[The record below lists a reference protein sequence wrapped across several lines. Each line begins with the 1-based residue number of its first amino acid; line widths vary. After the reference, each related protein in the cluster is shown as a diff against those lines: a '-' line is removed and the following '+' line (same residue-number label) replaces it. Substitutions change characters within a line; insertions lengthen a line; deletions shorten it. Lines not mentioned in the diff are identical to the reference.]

1 MEGATSP
8 RRLCACSHRCCW
20 GCKTKKMV
28 LKLLRHARQAR
39 SQPQFRRRP
48 YIRGGCRRRRGLSSL
63 DSWPAIFVVAWDAAR
78 RSSAVGVF
86 CRRVASCRAAPH
98 TVHHDD
104 AAPPLLRLVWGRA
117 LKLLL
122 LRQPQLAASLNQAP
136 IRNCHVQCSA
146 LPVDRLQLSRGCLHV
161 VFYV

>member
-1 MEGATSP
+1 MTLLAKKGSWLGGCQCRAWEGATS

-39 SQPQFRRRP
+39 SQPQFWQRP

-78 RSSAVGVF
+78 RSSAVGAF
-86 CRRVASCRAAPH
+86 WRPVASQCAAHGAPWWCRATATETCVGARPKA
-98 TVHHDD
+98 TSS
-104 AAPPLLRLVWGRA
+104 A
-117 LKLLL
+117 
-122 LRQPQLAASLNQAP
+122 AAST
-136 IRNCHVQCSA
+136 CS
-146 LPVDRLQLSRGCLHV
+146 LFEPSSN
-161 VFYV
+161 